1 MLNIDYAATTND
13 NVVGTASPA
22 GQVNAIVGS
31 GTLPVTVTFTT
42 DDGRAATGLT
52 LTSFDSLARPTDARN
67 NPAAA
72 PMTAQVPLKLEPIV
86 VTAKRFTA
94 TRSLPTL
101 R

>member
-1 MLNIDYAATTND
+1 MNNQITYRPRGLAA
-13 NVVGTASPA
+13 VIAA
-22 GQVNAIVGS
+22 AI
-31 GTLPVTVTFTT
+31 
-42 DDGRAATGLT
+42 TGLT